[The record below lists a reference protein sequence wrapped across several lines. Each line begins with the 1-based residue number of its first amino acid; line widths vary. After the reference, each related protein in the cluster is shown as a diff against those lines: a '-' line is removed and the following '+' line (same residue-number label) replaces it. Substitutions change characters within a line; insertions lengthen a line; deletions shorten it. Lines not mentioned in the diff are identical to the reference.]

1 MTAAVKIE
9 PVGAVAADVLAA
21 LHRRCF
27 AVPWGRD
34 AFARLAAL
42 PGTITLVAMRPATPP
57 IPVGFAVARVTAD
70 QAEILSLGV
79 LPDDRRTGVGRA
91 LIEAAMK
98 QAGALGAAEI
108 FLEVEAGNVAA
119 KALYATLDFTTAG
132 RHVDYYRRRGANNR
146 NAIILRRKGTGL
158 TEPAAA
164 DRAAGQQ

>member
-70 QAEILSLGV
+70 QAEILSLG
-79 LPDDRRTGVGRA
+79 
-91 LIEAAMK
+91 
-98 QAGALGAAEI
+98 AAEI
-108 FLEVEAGNVAA
+108 LLEVEAGNLPANA
-119 KALYATLDFTTAG
+119 KG
-132 RHVDYYRRRGANNR
+132 R
-146 NAIILRRKGTGL
+146 
-158 TEPAAA
+158 
-164 DRAAGQQ
+164 